1 MSIIPSTTL
10 LSALHWRYAT
20 KKFDAT
26 KKISTDMWA
35 TLEQA
40 LILSPSSFGL
50 QPWKF
55 LVFTDA
61 TVKAQL
67 VALSWGQ
74 TQPADDSHMVVFAV
88 KKN

>member
-10 LSALHWRYAT
+10 LSALNWRYAT

-26 KKISTDMWA
+26 KKIPADTWA

-40 LILSPSSFGL
+40 LILAPSSFGL

-55 LVFTDA
+55 LILTDA
-61 TVKAQL
+61 AVKAQL

-74 TQPADDSHMVVFAV
+74 TQPADASHMVL
-88 KKN
+88 